1 MKREYPYQVACKD
14 GDKLVRMELDGNP
27 WILTRTGHVF
37 WLHNPKPYPLLIADI
52 AWSLSMQC
60 RFCGHPDHFYS
71 VAEHSYRM
79 ASVVPR
85 EHALA
90 ALLHDASEA
99 FISDIPRPV
108 KRLCPDVI
116 SVEVNL
122 FKMIEEHFDVHIIGN
137 KVIEEY
143 DLRMYATEMRDLM
156 EFDGTLPFEPVQK
169 EPIDP
174 VDPLDAM
181 TGYLNAFKRLVK
193 ERKE

>member
-1 MKREYPYQVACKD
+1 MTDKHSSMIAYKD
-14 GDKLVRMELDGNP
+14 GETLIRMELDGNP
-27 WILTRTGHVF
+27 WILTRSGRVF
-37 WLHNPKPYPLLIADI
+37 WLNNPESYPDLLSDI

-60 RFCGHPDHFYS
+60 RFCGHSDRFYS

-79 ASVVPR
+79 AAVVPQ

-116 SVEVNL
+116 GVEMNL
-122 FKMIEEHFDVHIIGN
+122 FKMIEEHFGVHIIGN
-137 KVIEEY
+137 KIIEEY

-156 EFDGTLPFEPVQK
+156 EFNGTLPFEPVQG
-169 EPIDP
+169 EPICP
-174 VDPLDAM
+174 SSPLDAM
-181 TGYLNAFKRLVK
+181 TNYLETFKRITK
-193 ERKE
+193 EVV